1 MIAASFDSQ
10 IDESGPPYV
19 TLQSVSASSAPVQ
32 LRESTL
38 VGIKVALIPGD
49 TAIAPVKCNADYN
62 RSA

>member
-1 MIAASFDSQ
+1 MIAASFVSQ

-38 VGIKVALIPGD
+38 VGIEVALIPGD
-49 TAIAPVKCNADYN
+49 TAIAPVKYNIDYN
-62 RSA
+62 E